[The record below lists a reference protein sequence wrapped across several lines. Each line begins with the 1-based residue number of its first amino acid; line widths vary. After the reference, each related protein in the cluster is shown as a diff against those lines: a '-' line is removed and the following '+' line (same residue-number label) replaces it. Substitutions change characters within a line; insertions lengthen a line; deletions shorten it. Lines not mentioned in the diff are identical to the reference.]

1 MRELVDKRIAER
13 SPGDSKSKASRR
25 SRARRSAFA
34 ASKVDGLGS
43 TGHQSYQQ
51 SPNKSIA
58 DETIFDSIGEGLSAS
73 QQYGM
78 TGAHLTLNKSLI
90 GKLSQKMEAKTFST
104 DYAKAEKTLQLLGA
118 DKYDSCEDIA
128 MLQLQVEQTMERT
141 RT

>member
-13 SPGDSKSKASRR
+13 SPGDQKSKASKR
-25 SRARRSAFA
+25 SRARRAT
-34 ASKVDGLGS
+34 KVEGLGS
-43 TGHQSYQQ
+43 TGYQSYQQ

-58 DETIFDSIGEGLSAS
+58 DDTIFDSIGEGLTAS

-78 TGAHLTLNKSLI
+78 TGANLTLNKSLI

-118 DKYDSCEDIA
+118 DTYDSCEDIA
-128 MLQLQVEQTMERT
+128 MLQLEVEQTMERT